1 MKLSSIIIL
10 GIIFFDSAFAQDG
23 LKNSITIPNF
33 TPNPGKN
40 YPSTEWNT
48 IVGVSKVNILSSDIK
63 QSTMNNFICDAMLEQ
78 TSADFVC
85 LNYGEI
91 TTDLYHGEITQLDL
105 FAVCP
110 FNRTLV
116 VFRMNGDFLRK
127 VVEGNIAGFRSGFA
141 IAGGKIEY
149 NIRRP
154 SGNRLTYFQIGDHP
168 LYLKKEYHVVTTDYL
183 AGGNAGFEMLAG
195 IDSSNVF
202 RTGILLR
209 DAIGNYIKEHTP
221 LDPRS
226 VSREERWTKK

>member
-1 MKLSSIIIL
+1 MKLSFLIIL
-10 GIIFFDSAFAQDG
+10 GIIFSESVLAQDG
-23 LKNSITIPNF
+23 LRNSTTISNF

-40 YPSTEWNT
+40 YPLTNWNI
-48 IVGVSKVNILSSDIK
+48 IVGVSEVNILSSDIK
-63 QSTMNNFICDAMLEQ
+63 QSIMNNFICDAMLEQ

-105 FAVCP
+105 FSLCP

-116 VFRMNGDFLRK
+116 VFKMTGDYLRK
-127 VVEGNIAGFRSGFA
+127 VVERNIAGFRSGFA

-149 NIRRP
+149 NISRP
-154 SGNRLTYFQIGDHP
+154 SGNRLTYFQVGDHP

-183 AGGNAGFEMLAG
+183 ADGNAGFEMLTSV
-195 IDSSNVF
+195 DSSNVF